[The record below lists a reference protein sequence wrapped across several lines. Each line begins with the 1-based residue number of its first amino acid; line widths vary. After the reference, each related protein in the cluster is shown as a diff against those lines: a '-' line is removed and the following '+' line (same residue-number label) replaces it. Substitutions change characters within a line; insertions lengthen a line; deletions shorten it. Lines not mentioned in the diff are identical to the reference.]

1 MLEVLGKQI
10 GPVAYGLMGFT
21 WRPNATPL
29 DQAIEAMRAASNNG
43 CMLWSG
49 AEFYG
54 PPEYNSMTLLKAY
67 FTKYPEDANKITIVM
82 KGTYNLQKFQLDG
95 SPENVRRS
103 IDNVINQLGGT
114 KKLDL
119 FAPSRRD
126 HKVPFETTLSVIQ
139 KEYIDT
145 GKVGGIALSECS
157 AETIEEAVKIAKIS
171 LVEVELSLFSTDIL
185 HNGVAAACA
194 KHNIPIMAYSPI
206 GRGILTGRF
215 NNSSEFQSQGIASK
229 FPRFQPEA
237 FQHNL
242 KLVEQVKAVAE
253 KKDITPAQLAISWV
267 RGLNGREGLPT
278 IIPAPGAT
286 TAARVEE
293 NAQDCQLSEEEM
305 KTLEKIADEF
315 EVSGGRYPEGMPM
328 ET

>member
-1 MLEVLGKQI
+1 MPQVLGKQV

-29 DQAIEAMRAASNNG
+29 QQAIEAMHAASNNG
-43 CMLWSG
+43 CTLWSG

-54 PPEYNSMTLLKAY
+54 TPEYNSMTLLKAY
-67 FTKYPEDANKITIVM
+67 FAKYPEDADKITIAI
-82 KGTYNLQKFQLDG
+82 KGTYNLEKFQLDG

-103 IDNVINQLGGT
+103 INNVINQLGGT

-139 KEYIDT
+139 KD
-145 GKVGGIALSECS
+145 

-206 GRGILTGRF
+206 GRGMLTGRF
-215 NNSSEFQSQGIASK
+215 NNSSEFQGQGIASR

-253 KKDITPAQLAISWV
+253 KKGVTPAQLAINW
-267 RGLNGREGLPT
+267 E
-278 IIPAPGAT
+278 
-286 TAARVEE
+286 
-293 NAQDCQLSEEEM
+293 QLQW
-305 KTLEKIADEF
+305 LE
-315 EVSGGRYPEGMPM
+315 
-328 ET
+328 

>member
-1 MLEVLGKQI
+1 MLIFSKCDKKHINNITSFSQRPHLKFYCTGIKNSVTIITLLCSTINMPEVLGKQV

-29 DQAIEAMRAASNNG
+29 DQAIEAMRTASNNG
-43 CMLWSG
+43 CTLWSG

-54 PPEYNSMTLLKAY
+54 TPEYNSMTLLKAY
-67 FTKYPEDANKITIVM
+67 FTKYPEDADKITIAM
-82 KGTYNLQKFQLDG
+82 KGAYNLEKFQLDG
-95 SPENVRRS
+95 SPENIRRS

-126 HKVPFETTLSVIQ
+126 HKVPFEETLSVIQ
-139 KEYIDT
+139 KEYVDT

-206 GRGILTGRF
+206 GRGV
-215 NNSSEFQSQGIASK
+215 SASIY
-229 FPRFQPEA
+229 F
-237 FQHNL
+237 
-242 KLVEQVKAVAE
+242 
-253 KKDITPAQLAISWV
+253 I
-267 RGLNGREGLPT
+267 
-278 IIPAPGAT
+278 
-286 TAARVEE
+286 
-293 NAQDCQLSEEEM
+293 
-305 KTLEKIADEF
+305 
-315 EVSGGRYPEGMPM
+315 
-328 ET
+328 

>member
-1 MLEVLGKQI
+1 MTEILGKPV

-21 WRPNATPL
+21 WRPDPTPL
-29 DQAIEAMRAASNNG
+29 DQAVEAMRAAFNNG
-43 CMLWSG
+43 CTLWSG

-54 PPEYNSMTLLKAY
+54 PPRYNSMTLLKAY
-67 FTKYPEDANKITIVM
+67 FTKYPEDADKVTIAM
-82 KGTYNLQKFQLDG
+82 KGTYKAEAFKLDG

-103 IDNVINQLGGT
+103 IDNVIDQLGGT

-126 HKVPFETTLSVIQ
+126 HKVPFEKTLGVIQ
-139 KEYIDT
+139 KEYVET
-145 GKVGGIALSECS
+145 GKIGGVALSECS
-157 AETIEEAVKIAKIS
+157 AATIEEAVKIVKVG

-185 HNGVAAACA
+185 HNGVAAACV
-194 KHNIPIMAYSPI
+194 KHNIPIMAYAPL
-206 GRGILTGRF
+206 GRGMLTGRF
-215 NNSSEFQSQGIASK
+215 ANSSEFQGQGIASS

-253 KKDITPAQLAISWV
+253 KRGITPAQLAINWV
-267 RGLNGREGLPT
+267 RGLNGRKGLPT

-286 TAARVEE
+286 TAARVDE
-293 NAQDCQLSEEEM
+293 NAQHIPLSEEEM
-305 KTLEKIADEF
+305 DTLGEIADAF
-315 EVSGGRYPEGMPM
+315 EISGGRYPDGAPM
-328 ET
+328 QT